1 MTTVITGETVTYD
14 QRVSQSVNR
23 IQISLLI
30 GVVNSTLHGSIK
42 IDQIMLVC
50 FPFFFFCFVSSRDAF
65 DVRLNETIYVDKE
78 S

>member
-1 MTTVITGETVTYD
+1 MTTVVTGETVIYN
-14 QRVSQSVNR
+14 QRGSQSVNR

-42 IDQIMLVC
+42 TDQIMFVC
-50 FPFFFFCFVSSRDAF
+50 FPFFFFYFVSSRDVF